1 MNAVL
6 EWLLGLEAI
15 RLDRDAPLLLR
26 WSNDVPGWVIFCLT
40 LTVVVFLA
48 LVYRR
53 ERTTAVRRVVLAA
66 VRACALALVIAV
78 LCGPALVLQRNRTEH
93 SFVALAIDT
102 SLSMATEDEA
112 GGADAGT
119 MSAADDDDTAAASR
133 MDQKM
138 SRLARV
144 VDSALSGSTNA
155 LDVIAERNA
164 LQLFGFAG
172 DVEPLAFAPRSSDTS
187 AVQEAARSLVADG
200 SHSDVA
206 GAIRKVIERSGGRRL
221 AAIVLATDGRA
232 TTSSRLRDA
241 IDLARARQVPVF
253 PIPVGSP
260 DPVRDIEVGALLA
273 DEAVFVKDL
282 VAVEVPLSLTG
293 ARDVVETTARL
304 IDERTGEVL
313 AEERVQIDP
322 SADSPLEL
330 RTKPKERGTLSLR
343 VEVDPIE
350 GERTTENNSG
360 RIVVRV
366 LDNRVRVLYV
376 EAYPRYEY
384 RYLKNALLRE
394 ETVEL
399 SVLLLDADERF
410 VQEGTN
416 PIRRFPE
423 TPEELNRFDVI
434 LFGDVDPRG
443 AWLSEMQMRLL
454 LDFVGNSGG
463 GFGLVAGERAAPQRF
478 LGTPLERLLPVR
490 LASDLGD
497 RGGES
502 GSSGFLPKLTPDG
515 ERSGMLRFSEERSE
529 SERMVRALPELFW
542 IARTAG
548 AKPGATVLLE
558 HSTLRTIGGP
568 MPLMV
573 LGRYGAG
580 RIFFQATDDTWR
592 WRRHRGETLHDT
604 FWVQVVRELMRGSR
618 IAQDR
623 RLILRTD
630 RRTYEYGQAVG
641 VVAEVLDAELL
652 GALGSSMRASLS
664 AEGAPGVSAAEE
676 RTFELSRLGES
687 SAMFE
692 SAVVPPSPGTWV
704 IRAEG
709 VDRLPGEPTSSVT
722 IRVEAPN
729 VETRR
734 IEADVA
740 ALQRVADGTG
750 GRMLNV
756 SNLPA
761 ELALLPDRSVQIP
774 DDVVEPLWDSR
785 LTLALFTL
793 LIGTEWVLRKA
804 FGLV

>member
-15 RLDRDAPLLLR
+15 RLNRDAPLLLR
-26 WSNDVPGWVIFCLT
+26 WSNEVPGWVIFCLS
-40 LTVVVFLA
+40 LVVMVFLA

-53 ERTTAVRRVVLAA
+53 ERASVLRRVLLAA

-102 SLSMATEDEA
+102 SLSMATEDEVAEA
-112 GGADAGT
+112 GARSAGDT
-119 MSAADDDDTAAASR
+119 GDDGVDRATPSNEKR
-133 MDQKM
+133 
-138 SRLARV
+138 SRLSRV
-144 VDSALSGSTNA
+144 VDAAVSGSTSA

-172 DVEPLAFAPRSSDTS
+172 EVEPLAFVPRSADTS
-187 AVQEAARSLVADG
+187 AVAEAARSLVADG

-206 GAIRKVIERSGGRRL
+206 GAIRRVIDRAGGRRL
-221 AAIVLATDGRA
+221 AAVVLATDGRA

-253 PIPVGSP
+253 PVPVGSP

-282 VAVEVPLSLTG
+282 VAVEVPLSLAG
-293 ARDVVETTARL
+293 ASEAVETTARL

-313 AEERVQIDP
+313 AEEQVLIDP
-322 SADSPLEL
+322 DADAPIEL

-343 VEVDPIE
+343 VEVDAIE

-360 RIVVRV
+360 RVVVRV

-443 AWLSEMQMRLL
+443 AWMSERQMRLL

-490 LASDLGD
+490 LASDA
-497 RGGES
+497 GGRTAES

-515 ERSGMLRFSEERSE
+515 ERSGMLRFSEERLE

-542 IARTAG
+542 IARTEG

-558 HSTLRTIGGP
+558 HSSLRTIGGP

-623 RLILRTD
+623 RVILRTD

-641 VVAEVLDAELL
+641 VVAEVLDADLL
-652 GALGSSMRASLS
+652 GALGMSMRASLS
-664 AEGAPGVSAAEE
+664 PEGGSAGVAGGE

-692 SAVVPPSPGTWV
+692 SAVVPPSPGTWR
-704 IRAEG
+704 IGAEG
-709 VDRLPGEPTSSVT
+709 IDRLPGEPTSSVT

-734 IEADVA
+734 IEADLA
-740 ALQRVADGTG
+740 ALRRIAEGTG
-750 GRMLNV
+750 GRVLDV

-761 ELALLPDRSVQIP
+761 ELASLPDRSVQIP

-785 LTLALFTL
+785 LTLGLFTL
-793 LIGTEWVLRKA
+793 LIGAEWVLRKA